1 MKRLDKRL
9 PLLFD
14 GAMGT
19 YYMEQG
25 TQGLPI
31 CELAN
36 LFDEETVI
44 AIHQEYIKVGANALR
59 TNSFGANMES
69 LHCDMAVVDSIVR
82 SSVDLARKAIG
93 DKEISLFADIG
104 PIPEDPEE
112 NKEAEYKR
120 LIDLFLEKGVRDVIF
135 ETFSSDKYLKELCR
149 YIREQS
155 PDSIVIVSF
164 AIQPDGYTRAGLEGE
179 ALLHEFAAFDAVDA
193 VGFNCI
199 SGPFHLLEY
208 SKRIQLPKK
217 TLAIMP
223 NAGYPSIINNRTF
236 YSNNATYYANL
247 MSDFMDY
254 GFEILGGCCGT
265 TPTYIE
271 KMRDVLA
278 TREEKEMELLPRK
291 KSARLTSKTV
301 DNLLIRKI
309 QGGRKVIAVEYDPPS
324 SIEISEYMENVRKL
338 KDLGIDAITI
348 ADCPV
353 GRARIDSS
361 LMGYKIKN
369 EIGIDPI
376 VHLTCRDRNIN
387 ATKALLLGLNVEDI
401 LNLIIVTGDPIPTSD
416 RDEIKGV
423 YQFNS
428 RLLTRYIASLNDE
441 IFTNPMNISGA
452 LNINAHNFESELRR
466 AIKKEEAGVS
476 MFFTQPVLSQEAVEN
491 LRLAKETLSSYL
503 MGGIMPIVSHRNAV
517 FMNEEI
523 SGIRVDRDI
532 IARYEGVDR
541 EGASRLGVELSL
553 AFMEQS
559 AQWVDGYY
567 IITPFNRIDLVEEII
582 RRHRA

>member
-1 MKRLDKRL
+1 MKRLEKRL

-36 LFDEETVI
+36 LFDEEAVI
-44 AIHQEYIKVGANALR
+44 AIHQEYIKAGANALR

-120 LIDLFLEKGVRDVIF
+120 LIDLFLEKGVRDVVF

-179 ALLHEFAAFDAVDA
+179 ALLHEFAALDAVDA

-278 TREEKEMELLPRK
+278 TREEKEIELLPRK

>member
-1 MKRLDKRL
+1 MKRLEKRL

-36 LFDEETVI
+36 LFDEEAVI
-44 AIHQEYIKVGANALR
+44 AIHQEYIKAGANALR

-120 LIDLFLEKGVRDVIF
+120 LIDLFLEKGVRDVVF

-179 ALLHEFAAFDAVDA
+179 ALLHEFAALDAVDA